1 MVDVLAR
8 LRGTPLFAELDDDAL
23 RRIADRCRTE
33 TVAADTV
40 LFHEGDAGDRLYL
53 IAEGAVRISRQ
64 IPGSGEE
71 ALTVLR
77 PGQVFGEMAVFD
89 RTERS
94 TDAIAQ
100 EACVLL
106 TLQRDDLET
115 LLRDDPALARIVLW
129 AFVRILSGRLRATNE
144 SLRSFLAMS
153 MF

>member
-1 MVDVLAR
+1 MTDVIAR
-8 LRGTPLFAELDDDAL
+8 LHGTPLFAELDPDAL
-23 RRIADRCRTE
+23 ARVAAACHTE
-33 TVAADTV
+33 TVAADTHI
-40 LFHEGDAGDRLYL
+40 FREGEPGDRLFL
-53 IAEGAVRISRQ
+53 ITEGAVRISRQ

-89 RTERS
+89 RTARS

-100 EACVLL
+100 EATTLL
-106 TLQRDDLET
+106 TIQRDDFER
-115 LLRDDPALARIVLW
+115 LLANDPALARVVLW
-129 AFVRILSGRLRATNE
+129 AFVRVLSGRLRATND

>member
-1 MVDVLAR
+1 MTDLSER
-8 LRGTPLFAELDDDAL
+8 LRRTPLFAELDPEAL
-23 RRIADRCRTE
+23 ARVAAVCRTE
-33 TVAADTV
+33 AVAADAHI
-40 LFHEGDAGDRLYL
+40 FREGEAGDRLYL
-53 IAEGAVRISRQ
+53 ITEGAVRISRQ

-100 EACVLL
+100 EATTLL
-106 TLQRDDLET
+106 TIQRDDLEA
-115 LLRDDPALARIVLW
+115 LLANDPALARVVLW
-129 AFVRILSGRLRATNE
+129 AFVRVLSGRLRATND

>member
-1 MVDVLAR
+1 MTDVITH
-8 LRGTPLFAELDDDAL
+8 LRGTPLFAELDDEAL
-23 RRIADRCRTE
+23 ARVAALCQSE
-33 TVAADTV
+33 TVAADTH

-53 IAEGAVRISRQ
+53 ITSGAVRISRQ

-100 EACVLL
+100 EATTLL
-106 TLQRDDLET
+106 TIQRDALET
-115 LLRDDPALARIVLW
+115 LLVNDPALARVVLW
-129 AFVRILSGRLRATNE
+129 AFVRVLSGRLRATND